1 MSIPYVGTSSLTTT
15 IQIPQDL
22 DNADAASVNLSSK
35 AEIDNQ
41 VALLT
46 AYGQLMASTC
56 PIRIEST
63 GATTLTVGPIPHAFV
78 QEGGSWIVV
87 STSVATNLTAAD
99 VEGGGGFG
107 MVPKWYYIYIY
118 AFGGLPFFQISPYP
132 PDGYLLYKNGSFAYK
147 FLGSLR
153 FDGVA
158 IESFLKY
165 DGVVIYREA
174 SLSIGSGTNSTV
186 TALASN
192 IKIPPTARIGKFSTL
207 VNTTSGG
214 SGGEIRFHPNAPFEP
229 TEYISFIYP
238 GNNLLNIV
246 FDCAVSNLQVISY
259 SVPVTV
265 GPTTMT
271 YFCLGY
277 YE

>member
-99 VEGGGGFG
+99 VEGGGGFVG
-107 MVPKWYYIYIY
+107 PNWYYIYISSM
-118 AFGGLPFFQISPYP
+118 GGLPIFQISLTP
-132 PDGYLLYKNGSFAYK
+132 PDGYFLYKIGSFAYK

-153 FDGVA
+153 FDGT

-165 DGVVIYREA
+165 DGVVVYRNA

-192 IKIPPTARIGKFSTL
+192 LRIPPTARIGKFSTL

-214 SGGEIRFHPNAPFEP
+214 SGGEIRFHPNGAP

-246 FDCAVSNLQVISY
+246 FDCAVSNVQDIYY